1 MTGEDFNHTVIGSSP
16 MMLMQ
21 ARELALSGQSVCVL
35 EKNAQLGGA
44 WEVAR
49 VGESGKVEIASH
61 VIEVF
66 PGVYEYLQEA
76 SGAEFVVLDAQPIR
90 MSRKG
95 GQVPYFSR
103 LLLLAAG
110 LRMVVGYIIA
120 LAESVL
126 GRSADSNDLINYRT
140 KLRSFLRYQL
150 RYLVRSAPMMGP
162 KNGFVDFIE
171 KLERRCRE
179 TGVSFRQFDVAQVSS
194 SNGLWHLE
202 DSAGQRVTSTQVH
215 MTTSCGLKKAQ
226 SGTYKVTP
234 RETHERAAMV
244 VDIDSSDVPV
254 SQTYVA
260 FWKDPKVSRIS
271 RIDMPGDTRTS
282 QRFLIEFRE
291 RTQLEAEDT
300 QDIVRGRLTASDI
313 LAKGA
318 AYDVVGPVVCIAVQN
333 TDQLPLGE
341 LEPGLHAYY
350 SNGNLAAG
358 MAHWMAHQR
367 PRKHLG
373 AH

>member
-1 MTGEDFNHTVIGSSP
+1 MTAKDFDHTVVGSSP
-16 MMLMQ
+16 MMLMH
-21 ARELALSGQSVCVL
+21 ARELALTGQSVCVL

-44 WEVAR
+44 WEVAS
-49 VGESGKVEIASH
+49 VGETGKVEIASH

-66 PGVYEYLQEA
+66 PKVYDYLQEA
-76 SGAEFVVLDAQPIR
+76 SGAEFVTLDAQPIR

-110 LRMVVGYIIA
+110 LRMVVGYLVA
-120 LAESVL
+120 LVESVL
-126 GRSADSNDLINYRT
+126 GRARARNDLINYRT

-150 RYLVRSAPMMGP
+150 RYLVTSAPMMGP

-171 KLERRCRE
+171 KLETRCRAA
-179 TGVSFRQFDVAQVSS
+179 GVQFRQFDVARVSRS
-194 SNGLWHLE
+194 GDLWQLE
-202 DSAGQRVTSTQVH
+202 DSAGPRVTSMQVH
-215 MTTSCGLKKAQ
+215 MTTSCGLKKMP
-226 SGTYKVTP
+226 SGAYEVTP

-244 VDIDSSDVPV
+244 VDIDTANVPV

-271 RIDMPGDTRTS
+271 RIDMPGSIRDT
-282 QRFLIEFRE
+282 QRFLIEFRDH
-291 RTQLEAEDT
+291 TQLGADDT
-300 QDIVRGRLTASDI
+300 QDVVRSRLNASDI
-313 LAKGA
+313 LAEDA
-318 AYDVVGPVVCIAVQN
+318 PYDVVGPVVCLAVQN
-333 TDQLPLGE
+333 TDQLPLGA
-341 LEPGLHAYY
+341 LESGLHAYY

-358 MAHWMAHQR
+358 IAHWLAHQR
-367 PRKHLG
+367 PR